1 MWNQLILFGKLIQ
14 FAFNHYAI
22 LHIQTNLLLN
32 EYGMMLQNHYQT
44 FFFRLV
50 IDLKLICCF

>member
-44 FFFRLV
+44 FFF
-50 IDLKLICCF
+50 DW